1 MTLGDD
7 PLVAARLAKVD
18 ALRAAGIEPYPV
30 GFVPDVT
37 AAELAADHEGLGP
50 GEGTGRSVAV
60 AGRLVRMRDI
70 GKLVFGVVRDGT
82 GTIQLF
88 GDAAGLGDR
97 LDAFRELDLGD
108 WVGAVG
114 EVITTRRGELSVHV
128 ADFTML
134 AKALRPLPEKWHGL
148 QDLETRYRRR
158 YLDLAVNAEAREIAE
173 RRTAT
178 VASLRETMIRRG
190 FVEVETPM
198 LQSQAGGALARPFV
212 THHEALGIE
221 MYLRI
226 APELYL
232 KRLVV
237 GGLPRVFE
245 INRNFRNEGLST
257 THNPEFTMLE
267 SYEAYADYHAVMELT
282 EELVAAA
289 AVAVHGTAEIEY
301 QGRPLD
307 LTPPYPR
314 LGLLDSVGEAI
325 GRPVSLD
332 MPHSELA
339 SLAAAAGVELDGA
352 WGPGKIVTEIFEKRV
367 EPELWGP
374 AFVVDYPEEV
384 SPLARSHRS
393 RPGLTERFELF
404 AGGLEVANGYSEL
417 NDPVEQRR
425 RFEAQARARA
435 EGDEEAMTIDED
447 YLLALEHGLPPTGG
461 LGVGVDR
468 LVMLHCDVTSIREVI
483 LFPHLRPAP
492 PA

>member
-7 PLVAARLAKVD
+7 PLTAARLAKVE
-18 ALRAAGIEPYPV
+18 ALRAAGGEPYPV
-30 GFVPDVT
+30 GFLPDAT
-37 AAELAADHEGLGP
+37 AAGLAADHGDLEP
-50 GEGTGRSVAV
+50 EARTGRRVTV
-60 AGRLVRMRDI
+60 AGRLVQMRDI
-70 GKLVFGVVRDGT
+70 GKLVFAVLRDGS
-82 GTIQLF
+82 GAIQLL
-88 GDAAGLGDR
+88 GDAAGLGER
-97 LDAFRELDLGD
+97 LDEFRGLDLGD
-108 WVGAVG
+108 WVGASG

-128 ADFTML
+128 AEFSLL

-148 QDLETRYRRR
+148 QDQESRYRRR
-158 YLDLAVNAEAREIAE
+158 YLDLAVNAEAREIAR
-173 RRTAT
+173 RRTVT
-178 VASLRETMIRRG
+178 VASLRATMTERG

-198 LQSQAGGALARPFV
+198 LQTQPGGALARPFA
-212 THHEALGIE
+212 THHEALGID

-237 GGLPRVFE
+237 GGLTKVFE

-282 EELVAAA
+282 EALVSAAA
-289 AVAVHGTAEIEY
+289 SAVHGTSEVEY
-301 QGRPLD
+301 QGRRLD
-307 LTPPYPR
+307 LTPPYRR
-314 LGLLDSVGEAI
+314 LPLLGAVAEAMGEEVG
-325 GRPVSLD
+325 LD
-332 MPHSELA
+332 MPRADLA
-339 SLAAAAGVELDGA
+339 RLAAAAGVEVDGA

-367 EPELWGP
+367 EPGLWAP
-374 AFVVDYPEEV
+374 TFVVDYPEEV

-393 RPGLTERFELF
+393 LPGLTERFELF
-404 AGGLEVANGYSEL
+404 AGGLECANGYSEL

-435 EGDEEAMTIDED
+435 EGDDEAMSIDED

-468 LVMLHCDVTSIREVI
+468 LAMLLCDVTSIREVI
-483 LFPHLRPAP
+483 LFPHLRPL
-492 PA
+492 

>member
-1 MTLGDD
+1 MTLGGD
-7 PLVAARLAKVD
+7 PLTASRLAKVD
-18 ALRAAGIEPYPV
+18 ALRAAGVEPYPV
-30 GFVPDVT
+30 GFVPDAT
-37 AAELAADHEGLGP
+37 AAELAADHAGLEP
-50 GEGTGRSVAV
+50 GERTGRRATV
-60 AGRLVRMRDI
+60 AGRLVQMRDI
-70 GKLVFGVVRDGT
+70 GKLVFGVLRDGS

-97 LDAFRELDLGD
+97 LDGFRDLDLGD
-108 WVGAVG
+108 WVGAEG
-114 EVITTRRGELSVHV
+114 EVITTRRGELSVHMT
-128 ADFTML
+128 DFMVL

-148 QDLETRYRRR
+148 QDQETRYRRR
-158 YLDLAVNAEAREIAE
+158 YLDLAVNAEAREIA
-173 RRTAT
+173 RRRVAIA
-178 VASLRETMIRRG
+178 ASLRETMAARG

-198 LQSQAGGALARPFV
+198 LQTQPGGALARPFT
-212 THHEALGIE
+212 THHEALGID

-237 GGLPRVFE
+237 GGLPKVFE

-282 EELVAAA
+282 EALVAGAA
-289 AVAVHGTAEIEY
+289 TAVHGTTEIEY
-301 QGRPLD
+301 QGRSLD

-314 LGLLDSVGEAI
+314 LGLLDSVSEAM

-332 MPHSELA
+332 MPRAELA
-339 SLAAAAGVELDGA
+339 GLAATAGVELDGA
-352 WGPGKIVTEIFEKRV
+352 WGPGKIVTEMFEKRV

-374 AFVVDYPEEV
+374 VFVVDYPEEV

-404 AGGLEVANGYSEL
+404 AGGIECANGYSEL
-417 NDPVEQRR
+417 NDPLEQRR
-425 RFEAQARARA
+425 RFEAQALARA
-435 EGDEEAMTIDED
+435 EGDEEAMSIDED
-447 YLLALEHGLPPTGG
+447 YLLALEHGMPPAGG

-468 LVMLHCDVTSIREVI
+468 LAMLLCDVTSIREVI

-492 PA
+492 PP